1 MVFGFF
7 IELRESSGKFVAK
20 KFGKFFRVRLKYD
33 SILHVEF
40 YEVCTGYKFIF
51 SSFLV
56 RFEFVKVRLKFV

>member
-40 YEVCTGYKFIF
+40 YEVCTGQKFIF

-56 RFEFVKVRLKFV
+56 RFEFVNVRLKFV

>member
-33 SILHVEF
+33 SIFHVEF
-40 YEVCTGYKFIF
+40 YEVCTGQK
-51 SSFLV
+51 SFLV
-56 RFEFVKVRLKFV
+56 RF